1 MKSNNRYLGALMIAP
16 FIIFIFLGGIPLK
29 LFVLTLTLVGMYEF
43 YEALREKDF
52 KPVSLIG
59 YLVVL
64 VYYLFNTDFKI
75 LMSILII
82 ATLIVLA
89 IPVFK
94 QKITFIDS
102 SLTLLGILYVGI
114 FLSFIPLVESKV
126 NGQFYVWLIFIGSWV
141 TDSAAF
147 YAGKFFGKN
156 KLCPEVSPKKTIEG
170 SIGGLIGATIG
181 SGLFGLVVGNFTNV
195 IPVYHFILIGA
206 LCGVISQL
214 GDLVASSIKRYVGV
228 KDYSNLIPGHGGI
241 LDRFDSTLFSGLVV
255 FYYLTFIIN
264 I

>member
-16 FIIFIFLGGIPLK
+16 FIVFVFLGGISLK
-29 LFVLTLTLVGMYEF
+29 LFVSILTLVGMYEF
-43 YEALREKDF
+43 YKALREKNF
-52 KPVSLIG
+52 NPISLIG

-64 VYYLFNTDFKI
+64 LFYLFDTDFKI

-82 ATLIVLA
+82 ATLVALI
-89 IPVFK
+89 IPVFN
-94 QKITFIDS
+94 QKVTFIDVA
-102 SLTLLGILYVGI
+102 LTLLGVLYIGI
-114 FLSFIPLVESKV
+114 FFSFIPLVESKV

-156 KLCPEVSPKKTIEG
+156 KLCPQVSPKKTIEG

-181 SGLFGLVVGNFTNV
+181 SGVFGLIVGNFTNA
-195 IPVYHFILIGA
+195 IPVYHFIIIGA
-206 LCGVISQL
+206 LCGIISQL

-241 LDRFDSTLFSGLVV
+241 LDRFDSILFSGLVV
-255 FYYLTFIIN
+255 FYYLTFIVN